1 MKLLRIVIISLI
13 LFPLSA
19 YAEEA
24 SVYLKCPETIIK
36 GEEFT
41 CEVRAKSPYEVSGID
56 YRFRLKDNLE
66 KVDFIVDP
74 IWVGNEE
81 DDIVLV
87 YTDKNKINDFPIG
100 KIVLK
105 AEEDLNKVEVFTT
118 KLLFSDAS
126 FNEHILVDEVVNKME
141 SKKENEV
148 DEQHNY
154 FDYVIILVIIGVL
167 VLPFILII
175 KKIKK

>member
-24 SVYLKCPETIIK
+24 SVYLKCPEVIIK
-36 GEEFT
+36 DQEFT

-105 AEEDLNKVEVFTT
+105 AKEDLTKVEVFTT

-126 FNEHILVDEVVNKME
+126 FNEHILVSEVVNKVE
-141 SKKENEV
+141 SKQENEV